1 MKDIY
6 FHLGQTLSTSND
18 LSNLQKI
25 SIVCMT
31 KDRPKEFANVI
42 TYWRKYP
49 VEFIISDGSET
60 RLTEECVRRE
70 SEKIKCH
77 PNFVVKYCRE
87 SNFSA
92 RFKWMGEEL
101 TREFVAFNNDD
112 DFLYA
117 PNANKLIDKFGEDG
131 SVTGIYSWRNF
142 SKDYLSRKGK
152 PLVSKALSEAD
163 IKTRLQGSLDKNRNL
178 PDAVWLAILRSEN
191 VKRAM
196 HDAFLATRQEFKDD
210 RLSLNVLSITFIMS
224 NLLSGRF
231 IESDLCLFFKRSFD
245 MTVDWTMK
253 RPIMS
258 EEELTIRIGKLRQ
271 GTYETLKS
279 SFSSEFGLNIWQEI
293 ECDVLRNLTQ
303 CQAYEFGESINHIS
317 LWRRATEKSR
327 IVLRARFSPFLRR
340 GGDSSFKSVKPSL
353 LSLLL
358 FQWFRWDSWMKLHRD
373 ECCRAAFDYL
383 R

>member
-1 MKDIY
+1 MKDI
-6 FHLGQTLSTSND
+6 FLGSGLTLSTSND
-18 LSNLQKI
+18 LSNLQKL

-42 TYWRKYP
+42 TYWRNYP

-60 RLTEECVRRE
+60 RLTEECVRIE

-77 PNFVVKYCRE
+77 PNFIVKYCRE
-87 SNFSA
+87 SDFPA
-92 RFKWMGEEL
+92 RFKWMGEAL

-117 PNANKLIDKFGEDG
+117 PNASKLIDKFQEDD

-142 SKDYLSRKGK
+142 SKDYVSRKGK
-152 PLVSKALSEAD
+152 PSVSKALSEAD
-163 IKTRLQGSLDKNRNL
+163 IKTRLRGSLDKSRNL
-178 PDAVWLAILRSEN
+178 PDAVWLAILRSES

-196 HDAFLATRQEFKDD
+196 HNAFLATRQEFRND
-210 RLSLNVLSITFIMS
+210 RLSLNVLSVAFIMS

-245 MTVDWTMK
+245 VTADWTTK
-253 RPIMS
+253 SPIMP
-258 EEELTIRIGKLRQ
+258 EEELAIRVGKLRQ

-279 SFSSEFGLNIWQEI
+279 SFSSEFGLNTWQEI
-293 ECDVLRNLTQ
+293 KCDVSRNLMQ
-303 CQAYEFGESINHIS
+303 CQAYEFGESIDHIS
-317 LWRRATEKSR
+317 FWRRAIEKSN
-327 IVLRARFSPFLRR
+327 IVLRSQLSPFLRR
-340 GGDSSFKSVKPSL
+340 EKYSSLKSGKPSS

-358 FQWFRWDSWMKLHRD
+358 LKWFRWDSWMKLHRD
-373 ECCRAAFDYL
+373 KCCREAFDYL